1 MIQQKKKLCSI
12 CGNLEYLWSS
22 KNGNVCIK
30 CKSVKPIK
38 KVSDKH
44 KETLKEYKVVKAE
57 LIAEKLKQGITS
69 CEIKSPV
76 CTQTFEGLHHKK
88 GKSSKELYLD
98 KRYLIL
104 SCNACNSY
112 VEQFNDFAF
121 NNGFKIHKNQIN
133 ES

>member
-44 KETLKEYKVVKAE
+44 KETLKEYKVVREEFLKNYTTCQVK
-57 LIAEKLKQGITS
+57 LSPDCTYDKGIAI
-69 CEIKSPV
+69 
-76 CTQTFEGLHHKK
+76 HHIS

-98 KRYLIL
+98 KNNFIACC
-104 SCNACNSY
+104 SPCNLHLEIFPNEAY
-112 VEQFNDFAF
+112 EK
-121 NNGFKIHKNQIN
+121 GFKLRKNQIN
-133 ES
+133 NDKS